1 MFNFDITI
9 DLHGCVVE
17 EALVM
22 LEERCFVEHSRS
34 IMIIHGRGDG
44 ALKSA
49 VRDFVLQCSDIKDYD
64 WGEDLNL
71 PGTDGI
77 TIVYT

>member
-9 DLHGCVVE
+9 DLHGYVVE
-17 EALVM
+17 DALIL
-22 LEERCFVEHSRS
+22 LEEKCFSEHSRS
-34 IMIIHGRGDG
+34 MMIIHGRGDG
-44 ALKSA
+44 TLKQA
-49 VRDFVLQCSDIKDYD
+49 VRNFILQCSYIKDYD

>member
-9 DLHGCVVE
+9 DLHGYMVE
-17 EALVM
+17 DAIVL
-22 LEERCFVEHSRS
+22 LEEYCFAEYSQS

-44 ALKSA
+44 ILKHA
-49 VRDFVLQCSDIKDYD
+49 VRHFIQQCTYIKGYD